1 MWVLV
6 VIVGAVSLVLF
17 DPTLVKKG
25 ILLLAA
31 GYKAGCRA
39 LLVLKGRTEASEAE
53 RRVVSGE
60 AWDEF
65 CDTLKAAGAVVLS
78 RSAPRDPLSQAEGY
92 RYLSRIARA
101 GLENFVECS
110 DPDAP
115 VLTSIVDG

>member
-1 MWVLV
+1 VL
-6 VIVGAVSLVLF
+6 L
-17 DPTLVKKG
+17 
-25 ILLLAA
+25 
-31 GYKAGCRA
+31 R
-39 LLVLKGRTEASEAE
+39 LKGRTEASEAE
-53 RRVVSGE
+53 RRVVTGE

-115 VLTSIVDG
+115 ILTSIVDGCVRNATLLVMLCRTWCACV